1 MGGDFTDLRVWRAA
15 VELVAATAALV
26 PSMRG
31 TAARAAADQAL
42 RAAESIPANIA
53 EGYGRGLG
61 DDFARF
67 LRIAGAS
74 AAELESH
81 LRVAVAAGRLPG
93 ERTEPIIAHT
103 RAVRAMIR
111 GLTLSVSGRRPPQP

>member
-1 MGGDFTDLRVWRAA
+1 MWADSVVLVREVAA
-15 VELVAATAALV
+15 VAG
-26 PSMRG
+26 SIRG
-31 TAARAAADQAL
+31 PAARTAADQMV

-67 LRIAGAS
+67 LRMAGAS

-81 LRVAVAAGRLPG
+81 LRVSLASGRLPEARVQPLIG
-93 ERTEPIIAHT
+93 
-103 RAVRAMIR
+103 RARALRAMIR
-111 GLTLSVSGRRPPQP
+111 GLAQSVGGRVGR

>member
-1 MGGDFTDLRVWRAA
+1 MGGDFTDLRVWADSVVLVREVAA
-15 VELVAATAALV
+15 VAG
-26 PSMRG
+26 SIRG
-31 TAARAAADQAL
+31 PAARTAADQMV

-67 LRIAGAS
+67 LRMAGAS

-81 LRVAVAAGRLPG
+81 LRVSLASGRLPEARVQPLIG
-93 ERTEPIIAHT
+93 
-103 RAVRAMIR
+103 RARALRAMIR
-111 GLTLSVSGRRPPQP
+111 GLAQSVGGRVGR